1 MSEILEQLV
10 AMSRRLGE
18 PANDYVILGEGNT
31 SALEEADW
39 FWVKASGAS
48 LCGIER
54 AGFVKVHRPAVLEM
68 LEAPSLTDTQVKEL
82 LADASA
88 SAGGPRPSVET
99 MFHAYLLGLPG
110 VRFVGHTHPTA
121 VNAITCSKASREIVS
136 GRLFPDEIVCLGR
149 APAYVPY
156 VDPGLTLSK
165 AVRQAVEEYIEREG
179 ERPRMVLMENHGL
192 IALGGTPQEVEAVTA
207 MAVKT
212 ARVLAGT
219 YTFGGPRYLTEKN
232 VDRIHTRPDE
242 AYRKQALMG
251 RGKA

>member
-1 MSEILEQLV
+1 MSDVLEQLV
-10 AMSRRLGE
+10 AMSCRLGE
-18 PANDYVILGEGNT
+18 PGNDYVILGEGNT
-31 SALEEADW
+31 SALDDDGW

-48 LCGIER
+48 LCGIGH
-54 AGFVKVHRPAVLEM
+54 AGFVKVYQPAVLEM
-68 LEAPSLTDTQVKEL
+68 LAAPSLTDGQVKEL
-82 LADASA
+82 LAKASA
-88 SAGGPRPSVET
+88 TAEGPRPSVET
-99 MFHAYLLGLPG
+99 MFHAYLLSLPG

-121 VNAITCSKASREIVS
+121 VNAVTCSEASREIIG

-149 APAYVPY
+149 SPAYVPY

-165 AVRQAVEEYIEREG
+165 AVRQAVEQYIEREG

-219 YTFGGPRYLTEKN
+219 YTFGGPRYLTEQN

-251 RGKA
+251 KGKA